1 MAQATWTACAATA
14 TRSSGSGTRS
24 ACALG
29 KRRGSK
35 ESKCSRENNRS
46 FHREI
51 LQLLN
56 RRESRRR
63 ARNLV
68 RYITERVDAPKVQ
81 GNHGNVTVRFS
92 RSGYAL

>member
-1 MAQATWTACAATA
+1 LAQATWTACAAAAAA
-14 TRSSGSGTRS
+14 TRST
-24 ACALG
+24 CALG
-29 KRRGSK
+29 KRWGSE
-35 ESKCSRENNRS
+35 ESKCSREYNS
-46 FHREI
+46 LFHPEV
-51 LQLLN
+51 LPLLN

-68 RYITERVDAPKVQ
+68 RYITERVDAPRVQ